1 MSLAIG
7 WLNDRK
13 LLSHFCAFCAVLV
26 ATVALPIH
34 SPAAQ
39 SEAESLMNKAQ
50 AAHLRGDT
58 PIALELANKAVE
70 AAPANAQCYFVRGRI
85 YVSQAEH
92 VKAIDDFDHAVKLEP
107 RGGELYQ
114 LRGCEHFKLGHISES
129 IADFDKFLQFVPKQA
144 PHHWQRG
151 ISLYYAGRYD
161 DGRKQFEL
169 HQTVNP
175 ADVENAVWHFLCVA
189 RLDGPEKA
197 RASLIPIQGDRRVPM
212 SQIYELFGG
221 KATPEEVFA
230 AAKAAGGSKTSD
242 PLFYANLYVGLY
254 YEALG
259 DGKRAA
265 EYINKAAQDF
275 PAEHYMGDVARVHAA
290 LLKKKKPSA
299 NQ

>member
-1 MSLAIG
+1 
-7 WLNDRK
+7 
-13 LLSHFCAFCAVLV
+13 
-26 ATVALPIH
+26 
-34 SPAAQ
+34 
-39 SEAESLMNKAQ
+39 MNKAQ
-50 AAHLRGDT
+50 AAHLKGDT
-58 PIALELANKAVE
+58 QIALELANKAVE
-70 AAPANAQCYFVRGRI
+70 AASTNAQCYYVRGRI
-85 YVSQAEH
+85 YAAQAEH
-92 VKAIDDFDHAVKLEP
+92 RKAIDDFDQALKLEP
-107 RGGELYQ
+107 RGGELYH
-114 LRGCEHFKLGHISES
+114 LRGCEHFKSGHISES

-221 KATPEEVFA
+221 KGTPEEVFT

-254 YEALG
+254 YEALA
-259 DGKRAA
+259 DAKRAA
-265 EYINKAAQDF
+265 EYITKAAQDF

-290 LLKKKKPSA
+290 LLKKKRTPPT
-299 NQ
+299 Q